1 MGNPNLGDIQ
11 TIMIGVRNQGRA
23 VKTGE
28 IWVDELRL
36 TDYNEDGGWAVTG
49 SASVG
54 FSDIGSVNLS
64 VRHETAGFG
73 GIEESLAERRLD
85 DLTQLNVSGALEFGR
100 FFPEKANVRIPL
112 YVSYSLENSKPQY
125 NPLDGDVLLDDAL
138 DALETKAERDSLKR
152 LVETKTTNTS
162 VNLTNVKVDIR
173 TADRPRVYDPANFSA
188 SYAYTETHE
197 LDPETERDVTL
208 QHRGTLGPY
217 FTTTPK
223 PWSRSKMRKACRNLL
238 GA

>member
-1 MGNPNLGDIQ
+1 MFDFAFELFTNLKNSRNTQKNNGGSVSYTKAYSEYDPNKPQNKITVMGNPNLGDIQ

-73 GIEESLAERRLD
+73 GIEESLLERRLD
-85 DLTQLNVSGALEFGR
+85 DLTQLNVSGALEF
-100 FFPEKANVRIPL
+100 E
-112 YVSYSLENSKPQY
+112 
-125 NPLDGDVLLDDAL
+125 VLLSRKSQCAPAAL
-138 DALETKAERDSLKR
+138 CVVFA
-152 LVETKTTNTS
+152 
-162 VNLTNVKVDIR
+162 
-173 TADRPRVYDPANFSA
+173 
-188 SYAYTETHE
+188 
-197 LDPETERDVTL
+197 
-208 QHRGTLGPY
+208 
-217 FTTTPK
+217 
-223 PWSRSKMRKACRNLL
+223 RK
-238 GA
+238 